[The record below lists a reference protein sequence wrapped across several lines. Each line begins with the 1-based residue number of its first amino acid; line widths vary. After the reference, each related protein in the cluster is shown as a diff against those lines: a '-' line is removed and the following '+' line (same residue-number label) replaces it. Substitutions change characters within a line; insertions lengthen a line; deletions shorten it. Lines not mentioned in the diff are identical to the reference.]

1 MNPLE
6 VMGAAQEG
14 KQVAWF
20 NDAVSPP
27 QWVAWDKT
35 PSLSMLASAVDNGYQ
50 IAVVDMSAVEAEV
63 WPKKGDEYWHVDG
76 YGDIYVSPFCDDDID
91 QYSLST
97 NNCHRTKKAAEAH
110 RAYQMD
116 PRVRARELVELC
128 EGFDVVGCEEIMAE
142 EDKVLIPKHLR
153 LTRYWGSPRFKS
165 GYAQAAID
173 KLGEPLIKV
182 ALGLIIGDE
191 AEAIVREAVGRV

>member
-1 MNPLE
+1 MKPLE

-27 QWVAWDKT
+27 QWVVWDKT

-50 IAVVDMSAVEAEV
+50 IAVVDASDVEAEV
-63 WPKKGDEYWHVDG
+63 WPKEDAEYCFINTDGLTVNSTFADRPWHE
-76 YGDIYVSPFCDDDID
+76 YR
-91 QYSLST
+91 LST

-128 EGFDVVGCEEIMAE
+128 EGFDPAGKECIVCDGGSLRIPIGYDGYLPNGGVRRWVGFNAMLSG
-142 EDKVLIPKHLR
+142 DV
-153 LTRYWGSPRFKS
+153 PRHR
-165 GYAQAAID
+165 A
-173 KLGEPLIKV
+173 
-182 ALGLIIGDE
+182 
-191 AEAIVREAVGRV
+191 